1 MNTSLPAFQNAV
13 STGSFSR
20 TAVSCNTEHS
30 PLLRPRTNVTLI
42 KHSFKKLKSSTGFS
56 GLAFLGLLTVLR
68 MATGQNTDGK
78 THSASLNPQ
87 RVKICF
93 PVIGLW
99 RGFIGL
105 HLGTLDTL
113 SSVYNLHSPL
123 QLSLAAPTLDTR
135 SGTAVPE
142 WIQRMKTREAA
153 CNRLCSSCIN
163 FSLSLYSPSTV
174 MLIHST
180 RIHCNIGKLHFNM
193 TETEA
198 GFPLHI
204 ALSAHLRQR
213 QQAEG
218 WDRCGQLCLTYGPHV
233 PPANV

>member
-1 MNTSLPAFQNAV
+1 MEGFYWSAFGNIRYTLFSSQPA
-13 STGSFSR
+13 
-20 TAVSCNTEHS
+20 
-30 PLLRPRTNVTLI
+30 
-42 KHSFKKLKSSTGFS
+42 
-56 GLAFLGLLTVLR
+56 
-68 MATGQNTDGK
+68 
-78 THSASLNPQ
+78 
-87 RVKICF
+87 
-93 PVIGLW
+93 
-99 RGFIGL
+99 
-105 HLGTLDTL
+105 
-113 SSVYNLHSPL
+113 HSPL

-142 WIQRMKTREAA
+142 WIQRMKMREAA

-180 RIHCNIGKLHFNM
+180 RIHCNIGKLHFNT

-198 GFPLHI
+198 GFLLHI

-213 QQAEG
+213 QQAER

-233 PPANV
+233 PPGNVWLFKGVLEATEMFSNLLCKQTGPTPARDKLC